1 MAGSSK
7 KVIIAALLG
16 NTLIALTKFTAAAL
30 TNSSAMLSEG
40 IHSLVDTGNQILLLY
55 GLKRAQ
61 QPADEMFPFG
71 HGKEVYFW
79 SFVVAILVFAL
90 GAGVS
95 VYEGVL
101 RLYEPQPVANAYIN
115 YIVLGLA
122 LVFEGGAWL
131 FALRE
136 FSKQKGNVS
145 YVRAVQRA
153 KDPSTFVVLFED
165 SAAMLGLVVA
175 LLATLLGQ
183 LTGNLYFDGVASII
197 IGLILAATAVWL
209 AYETKGLLIGERASG
224 EVIEGIRSI
233 VNAVADVKHVN
244 EIATMHMGP
253 DFVLANLSLD
263 FVDNIPSQVVERTI
277 TEITCQIKQQYPV
290 VKRVFIEIE
299 SWRNHTP
306 GVGTK

>member
-16 NTLIALTKFTAAAL
+16 NTLIALTKFIAAAL

-61 QPADEMFPFG
+61 KPADEMFPFG

-101 RLYEPQPVANAYIN
+101 RLLDPQPVANVYIN

-122 LVFEGGAWL
+122 LMFEGAAWF

-136 FSKQKGNVS
+136 FSKQKGKAS
-145 YVRAVQRA
+145 YVQAVQRA

-165 SAAMLGLVVA
+165 SAAMLGLAVA

-197 IGLILAATAVWL
+197 IGLILAATAIWL
-209 AYETKGLLIGERASG
+209 AHA
-224 EVIEGIRSI
+224 
-233 VNAVADVKHVN
+233 KHS
-244 EIATMHMGP
+244 E
-253 DFVLANLSLD
+253 
-263 FVDNIPSQVVERTI
+263 PSVGYGKLNVVGA
-277 TEITCQIKQQYPV
+277 KHSNPPV
-290 VKRVFIEIE
+290 V
-299 SWRNHTP
+299 TL
-306 GVGTK
+306 